1 MKEFGTNKLIG
12 NKRVVTLRYTD
23 LELSS
28 RVVRFLQNRGYQ
40 FNIDYTVVE
49 YKGVKNRPTSRIEA
63 IIYSGDILLI
73 MAIKQRR
80 TSELALLKAKQLELN
95 FK

>member
-49 YKGVKNRPTSRIEA
+49 YKGVKSRPTSRIEA